1 MSENKKTFV
10 TLGDKAEIFH
20 DVYAGLTLRKGQVAG
35 LTLAQRN
42 KRKISNGINGGHLK
56 VITAYEAEELVGAE
70 SFRKMNNQPETAKPK
85 TVDGLENKEG
95 ATSGKALLESFKEKY
110 DVESNSDEDVMKAF
124 TKEQLE
130 IIAKEL
136 GIEDMPKT
144 KPLIYEAIVDE
155 ISEEE

>member
-1 MSENKKTFV
+1 MWIMADERRGRLHDNGAVAVVLAEHMVFGVKI
-10 TLGDKAEIFH
+10 LHKAIEP
-20 DVYAGLTLRKGQVAG
+20 
-35 LTLAQRN
+35 
-42 KRKISNGINGGHLK
+42 
-56 VITAYEAEELVGAE
+56 EGAC
-70 SFRKMNNQPETAKPK
+70 APK

>member
-1 MSENKKTFV
+1 
-10 TLGDKAEIFH
+10 
-20 DVYAGLTLRKGQVAG
+20 
-35 LTLAQRN
+35 
-42 KRKISNGINGGHLK
+42 
-56 VITAYEAEELVGAE
+56 
-70 SFRKMNNQPETAKPK
+70 
-85 TVDGLENKEG
+85 
-95 ATSGKALLESFKEKY
+95 
-110 DVESNSDEDVMKAF
+110 MKAF